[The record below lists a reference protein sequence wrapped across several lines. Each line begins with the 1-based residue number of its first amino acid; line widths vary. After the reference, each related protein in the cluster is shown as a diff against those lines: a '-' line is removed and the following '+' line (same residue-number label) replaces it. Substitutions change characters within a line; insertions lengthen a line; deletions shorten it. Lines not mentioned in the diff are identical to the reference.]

1 MLAPLE
7 DRSLL
12 ERDDGDPQRDP
23 PLADF
28 PADLEPDV
36 ARLAA
41 ENAALRK
48 ALRESRRTQRRNATL
63 TARKVVDQ
71 TNEIYRLG
79 ELNGQL
85 QKRLAEY
92 ESGLAITSLAQQLMA
107 LREANEQLTAAA
119 TRVWYLDKTLCAAH
133 RECELLARERD
144 SALGRLRTATSELP
158 N

>member
-12 ERDDGDPQRDP
+12 ERDDGDPQRDAP
-23 PLADF
+23 FPQLA
-28 PADLEPDV
+28 ALTRLE
-36 ARLAA
+36 A

-48 ALRESRRTQRRNATL
+48 SLREARQTQRRNATL
-63 TARKVVDQ
+63 TARQVVAQ

-79 ELNGQL
+79 ELNAQL
-85 QKRLAEY
+85 QKRLLEY
-92 ESGLAITSLAQQLMA
+92 ESGLAITRLAQQLMA
-107 LREANEQLTAAA
+107 LREANDQLTAAA

-133 RECELLARERD
+133 RECEHLARERD
-144 SALGRLRTATSELP
+144 SALRRLRTASGGLP

>member
-7 DRSLL
+7 DRSVL
-12 ERDDGDPQRDP
+12 ERDDGDPQRDW
-23 PLADF
+23 PLDEF
-28 PADLEPDV
+28 SVL
-36 ARLAA
+36 ARLEA
-41 ENAALRK
+41 ENASLRK
-48 ALRESRRTQRRNATL
+48 SLRDARQNQRRNATL
-63 TARKVVDQ
+63 TARQVVAQ

-79 ELNGQL
+79 ELNAQL
-85 QKRLAEY
+85 QKRLQEH

-107 LREANEQLTAAA
+107 LRDANEQLTAAA

-144 SALGRLRTATSELP
+144 SALCRLRAASGELP

>member
-12 ERDDGDPQRDP
+12 ERDDGDPQRDA
-23 PLADF
+23 PLAD
-28 PADLEPDV
+28 AGDKLAAKL

-48 ALRESRRTQRRNATL
+48 SLRDSRQNQRRNATL
-63 TARKVVDQ
+63 TARQIVAQ

-85 QKRLAEY
+85 QKRLMEHEAGVVVT
-92 ESGLAITSLAQQLMA
+92 GLGQQLMA
-107 LREANEQLTAAA
+107 LREANEQLTIAA

-133 RECELLARERD
+133 RECEMLARERD
-144 SALGRLRTATSELP
+144 SALGRLRTASRQSP
-158 N
+158 D